1 MERCHQQIINI
12 HKYILVL
19 RSMPLPEPGC
29 FWPEFL
35 ALKLPFKRTSNKK
48 KQEEFFFSSDFS

>member
-1 MERCHQQIINI
+1 
-12 HKYILVL
+12 
-19 RSMPLPEPGC
+19 MPLPEPGC